1 MKNFVAKGIVK
12 AMENNFNKF
21 RRAAFGGFNRE
32 DVIRYIEKM
41 KNEFFDYKKEVELTV
56 EQLNSKIREL
66 EEAYE
71 AVSTP
76 QVDGSDAVIED
87 ETEEINPVSDINEAT
102 RKLRSVADELCRNLS
117 DFMVKVT
124 ENKTASENIEV
135 QFEEEI
141 AEEIRDIEAPTE
153 TEDKVASILKAA
165 DTFSCSVSCEEK
177 AETEKEELKA
187 EKKNILDILGGAS
200 FLK

>member
-1 MKNFVAKGIVK
+1 
-12 AMENNFNKF
+12 MENNFNKF

-32 DVIRYIEKM
+32 DVISYIEKM

-71 AVSTP
+71 AVSAPALSEDTT
-76 QVDGSDAVIED
+76 VIE
-87 ETEEINPVSDINEAT
+87 ETEEVNPVSDINEAT
-102 RKLRSVADELCRNLS
+102 RKLRSVADELCKNLS

-124 ENKTASENIEV
+124 ENSIIAEGEELQAEEESADA
-135 QFEEEI
+135 FEEIEI
-141 AEEIRDIEAPTE
+141 TAAQ
-153 TEDKVASILKAA
+153 EDKVALILKA
-165 DTFSCSVSCEEK
+165 TSSFSCSVSCEEK
-177 AETEKEELKA
+177 ITAEKKEVKQ

>member
-1 MKNFVAKGIVK
+1 MKKFVAKGTVK
-12 AMENNFNKF
+12 TMENNFNKF

-76 QVDGSDAVIED
+76 MLSERTAVIE
-87 ETEEINPVSDINEAT
+87 EAEEVNPVSDINEAT
-102 RKLRSVADELCRNLS
+102 RKLRSVADELCKNLS
-117 DFMVKVT
+117 NFMVKVT
-124 ENKTASENIEV
+124 ENSVIAESEELQSEEDISDAVVEIEV
-135 QFEEEI
+135 ATVQ
-141 AEEIRDIEAPTE
+141 
-153 TEDKVASILKAA
+153 EDKVALILKA
-165 DTFSCSVSCEEK
+165 TSSFSCSISNEENLT
-177 AETEKEELKA
+177 AENEEVKQ
-187 EKKNILDILGGAS
+187 EKKNILDVLGGAS

>member
-1 MKNFVAKGIVK
+1 MKNFVVKGIVK
-12 AMENNFNKF
+12 TMENNFNKF

-32 DVIRYIEKM
+32 DVISYIEKM

-76 QVDGSDAVIED
+76 VMSENSAAIE
-87 ETEEINPVSDINEAT
+87 EAEEINPVSDINEAT
-102 RKLRSVADELCRNLS
+102 RKLRFVADELCRNLS
-117 DFMVKVT
+117 DFMVRVT
-124 ENKTASENIEV
+124 ENNVIAESEELKEEETV
-135 QFEEEI
+135 VVFEETE
-141 AEEIRDIEAPTE
+141 AETAQ
-153 TEDKVASILKAA
+153 EDKVASILKA
-165 DTFSCSVSCEEK
+165 TSSFSCSVSFEENQT
-177 AETEKEELKA
+177 AEKQEAKK
-187 EKKNILDILGGAS
+187 EKKNILDVLGGAS